1 MYNMLD
7 ILSFL
12 DLWSVNHGIILS
24 PEFLLCDVWCR
35 FQLLVQEIQLLD
47 GLKNKLINKIN
58 INIRS
63 KKNYSFAKIY
73 GFIVSFFNSSY
84 IFCYVDFFLFHLT
97 FAYFCRFIQGR

>member
-1 MYNMLD
+1 MLD

-12 DLWSVNHGIILS
+12 DLCSVNHGIILS

-63 KKNYSFAKIY
+63 KKKLQL
-73 GFIVSFFNSSY
+73 
-84 IFCYVDFFLFHLT
+84 C
-97 FAYFCRFIQGR
+97 